1 MADDSVPLPFPN
13 LKVPQ
18 WHYQIVNVDRL
29 RDEATTAFWAA
40 VEADGAC
47 QSLSL
52 LLTAEMAPY
61 IRSTGLKPPNAQLL
75 AELEKK
81 NTAELESIDT
91 KLKDAEEN
99 LGESE
104 ISELLRQKAMYLC
117 RIGHKE
123 LAIPALDTALEK
135 TTGLGAR
142 IDLVLATIRMGFFSS
157 DAQLVISNIA
167 RAADLIDSGGDWDRR
182 NRLKV
187 YRALHLLSIRDFKQ
201 AADLLNDSLSTFT
214 ATELMEYEEF
224 VALAVLASALGCDRK
239 NLKAKILSSSEVNG
253 CISTIP
259 SLAALTDSLYK
270 SSYAAFFV
278 ALAEVEQQYLIPN
291 PILAP
296 HARYYVREMRIKAYQ
311 QLLESYRSLT
321 LERMSRSFGVSEA
334 FMDRDLSRF
343 IANGRLSCTI
353 DKVSGVITTDKLSS
367 HTKTAIYEQF
377 LKQGDLLLSDMHKL
391 HRVLPDTTE
400 EFSRA
405 VDNPPRVVC
414 LRQSPTCIHFT
425 AIHPTAEAAAAD
437 RDSGLTRQWLD
448 DYFQLGAYP
457 DLVGLYDDWR
467 GRDPAFFGKVDLGDR
482 AVGIRVLR
490 QDPWECLLA
499 FITSTNNHIP
509 RITSLLHKLSAR
521 FSPTLLA
528 LEDPDGSG
536 NETVYRLFPKP
547 HELPQDGLEA
557 QLRELGFGYRAPFI
571 VSTLATLRAANEDV
585 AAELEAWRKL
595 PEGDA
600 RAELIRLKGP
610 SLIPVDTHIY
620 GIAARHPLF
629 PARLRK
635 KTMSASLYEDIQTF
649 LAEKWG
655 PLGGWCQAVV
665 FAADLRESTTQR
677 PTPSTDKSPTPV
689 KKPKRERLDTPTAK
703 QPKRRDRGKEN
714 SGASEQK
721 WG

>member
-18 WHYQIVNVDRL
+18 WHYQLVNVDRL

-40 VEADGAC
+40 VEAD
-47 QSLSL
+47 
-52 LLTAEMAPY
+52 EMAPY

-75 AELEKK
+75 DTLEKK
-81 NTAELESIDT
+81 NAAELESIDT

-104 ISELLRQKAMYLC
+104 VSELLRQKAMYLC

-123 LAIPALDTALEK
+123 QAIPALETALEK

-142 IDLVLATIRMGFFSS
+142 IDLVLATVRMGLFSS

-391 HRVLPDTTE
+391 HRV
-400 EFSRA
+400 
-405 VDNPPRVVC
+405 
-414 LRQSPTCIHFT
+414 
-425 AIHPTAEAAAAD
+425 
-437 RDSGLTRQWLD
+437 
-448 DYFQLGAYP
+448 
-457 DLVGLYDDWR
+457 VG
-467 GRDPAFFGKVDLGDR
+467 
-482 AVGIRVLR
+482 
-490 QDPWECLLA
+490 
-499 FITSTNNHIP
+499 
-509 RITSLLHKLSAR
+509 
-521 FSPTLLA
+521 
-528 LEDPDGSG
+528 
-536 NETVYRLFPKP
+536 
-547 HELPQDGLEA
+547 
-557 QLRELGFGYRAPFI
+557 
-571 VSTLATLRAANEDV
+571 
-585 AAELEAWRKL
+585 
-595 PEGDA
+595 
-600 RAELIRLKGP
+600 
-610 SLIPVDTHIY
+610 
-620 GIAARHPLF
+620 
-629 PARLRK
+629 
-635 KTMSASLYEDIQTF
+635 
-649 LAEKWG
+649 
-655 PLGGWCQAVV
+655 
-665 FAADLRESTTQR
+665 
-677 PTPSTDKSPTPV
+677 
-689 KKPKRERLDTPTAK
+689 
-703 QPKRRDRGKEN
+703 
-714 SGASEQK
+714 
-721 WG
+721 